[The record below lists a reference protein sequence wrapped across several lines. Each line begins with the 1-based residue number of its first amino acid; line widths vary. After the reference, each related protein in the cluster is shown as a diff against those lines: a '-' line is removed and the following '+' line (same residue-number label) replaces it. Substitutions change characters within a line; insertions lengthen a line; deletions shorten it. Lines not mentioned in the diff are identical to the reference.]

1 MKHRTLWLV
10 ALLALMALASPPL
23 ASGPSPTPPLTVLLS
38 RRAPAPEQPAA
49 VAVERPGHR
58 GQPLGWSD

>member
-1 MKHRTLWLV
+1 MKQRAAWLLTLLT
-10 ALLALMALASPPL
+10 LLALASPPL
-23 ASGPSPTPPLTVLLS
+23 VSGPPAAPPLTVLLS
-38 RRAPAPEQPAA
+38 RRAPAPQPPTA